1 MKISKIHRVPD
12 IILDQISEWSCGG
25 FMLFNFD
32 EDGNPQVY
40 SKVEDERNA
49 MSLQY
54 LVSHWADAMEDMNAK
69 SFNENINNIFEEE
82 HEEEEEGLDENEWY
96 IY

>member
-1 MKISKIHRVPD
+1 MKISKTHRVPD

-40 SKVEDERNA
+40 SKVEDERNV

-54 LVSHWADAMEDMNAK
+54 LVSHWADAMEDMNSK
-69 SFNENINNIFEEE
+69 SFNENINNVFEEE
-82 HEEEEEGLDENEWY
+82 HEEEEEGLDENE
-96 IY
+96 

>member
-1 MKISKIHRVPD
+1 MKINEEHRLPN

-32 EDGNPQVY
+32 EEGNPQVY
-40 SKVEDERNA
+40 SKAEDERNA

-54 LVSHWADAMEDMNAK
+54 LVSHWSDAMENMNSD
-69 SFNENINNIFEEE
+69 SFIKTLNDVFKT
-82 HEEEEEGLDENEWY
+82 EEEEEGLDEND
-96 IY
+96 

>member
-1 MKISKIHRVPD
+1 MNSMKVTDTSRIPD

-40 SKVEDERNA
+40 SKAEDERNA

-54 LVSHWADAMEDMNAK
+54 LVSHWSEAMEGMNSN
-69 SFNENINNIFEEE
+69 SFSKNIDKAYNE
-82 HEEEEEGLDENEWY
+82 EEEEEGFDENE
-96 IY
+96 

>member
-1 MKISKIHRVPD
+1 MKIKDTKRIPD
-12 IILDQISEWSCGG
+12 ILLDQLSEWSCGG

-40 SKVEDERNA
+40 SKAEDERNA

-54 LVSHWADAMEDMNAK
+54 LVSHWSEAMEDMNNN
-69 SFNENINNIFEEE
+69 SFSKNLNQAFSEEDEEGFEE
-82 HEEEEEGLDENEWY
+82 DE
-96 IY
+96 

>member
-1 MKISKIHRVPD
+1 MKIKDTKRIPD
-12 IILDQISEWSCGG
+12 ILLDQLSEWSCGG

-40 SKVEDERNA
+40 SKAEDERNA

-54 LVSHWADAMEDMNAK
+54 LVSHWSEAMESMNSDTFIKNLNSA
-69 SFNENINNIFEEE
+69 FDDP
-82 HEEEEEGLDENEWY
+82 EEEGYEEDE
-96 IY
+96 

>member
-1 MKISKIHRVPD
+1 MNNMKIKNTKRIPD
-12 IILDQISEWSCGG
+12 ILLDQLSEWSCGG

-40 SKVEDERNA
+40 SKTEDERNA

-54 LVSHWADAMEDMNAK
+54 LVSHWSEAMEDMNTN
-69 SFNENINNIFEEE
+69 SFVKNINQAYG
-82 HEEEEEGLDENEWY
+82 EEEGFEEGFEEDE
-96 IY
+96 

>member
-1 MKISKIHRVPD
+1 MIIKETQRIPD
-12 IILDQISEWSCGG
+12 NILDQLSEWSCGG

-40 SKVEDERNA
+40 SKAEDERNA

-54 LVSHWADAMEDMNAK
+54 LVSHWSDAMENMNSD
-69 SFNENINNIFEEE
+69 SFSKNLNQAFSP
-82 HEEEEEGLDENEWY
+82 EEEEEGFEEDE
-96 IY
+96 

>member
-54 LVSHWADAMEDMNAK
+54 LVSHWAEAMEDMNAK

-82 HEEEEEGLDENEWY
+82 HEEEEEGVDENE
-96 IY
+96 

>member
-1 MKISKIHRVPD
+1 MTTQGTRIPESL
-12 IILDQISEWSCGG
+12 LDQLSEWSCGG

-40 SKVEDERNA
+40 SKAEDERNA

-54 LVSHWADAMEDMNAK
+54 LVSHWSAAMENMNSD
-69 SFNENINNIFEEE
+69 SFTQNLNQAFKED
-82 HEEEEEGLDENEWY
+82 EEGYEEDE
-96 IY
+96 

>member
-1 MKISKIHRVPD
+1 MKIKDTKRIPD
-12 IILDQISEWSCGG
+12 ILLDQLSEWSCGG

-40 SKVEDERNA
+40 SKAEDERNA

-54 LVSHWADAMEDMNAK
+54 LVSHWSEAMETMNSD
-69 SFNENINNIFEEE
+69 SFTSNLNQAFKDEDEGYEE
-82 HEEEEEGLDENEWY
+82 DE
-96 IY
+96 

>member
-1 MKISKIHRVPD
+1 MKIKNTKRIPD
-12 IILDQISEWSCGG
+12 ILLDQLSEWSCGG

-40 SKVEDERNA
+40 SKAEDERNA

-54 LVSHWADAMEDMNAK
+54 LVSHWSEAMEDMNTNSFVKNINQA
-69 SFNENINNIFEEE
+69 FNEEDEEGFEE
-82 HEEEEEGLDENEWY
+82 DE
-96 IY
+96 